1 MRGSHGQEQLTG
13 LLKDPCSPAGCL
25 TSVNLRPSS
34 VKWGNTHI
42 DSRGLL
48 KTERDKARVWPTVLD
63 KRSVFSLGARS
74 LFLHEDAM
82 AGGEMNKDTQ
92 VFLPPGSSFGV
103 WSHSPSPILCL
114 AQRLPGGIGDRAPR
128 GTAKWLQLLI
138 YPPRLEHSGLLAGL
152 SISVRNL
159 AEIYR
164 SILAGCGLW
173 EG

>member
-13 LLKDPCSPAGCL
+13 LLKDPCSPAACL

-82 AGGEMNKDTQ
+82 AGGEMSKDTQ

-103 WSHSPSPILCL
+103 WSHSSSPILCL
-114 AQRLPGGIGDRAPR
+114 ARRLPVVL
-128 GTAKWLQLLI
+128 GTGHHVVQL
-138 YPPRLEHSGLLAGL
+138 SGYNYLFILPVWNTVVSLLDCL
-152 SISVRNL
+152 SQ
-159 AEIYR
+159 
-164 SILAGCGLW
+164 
-173 EG
+173 